1 MKVISIAN
9 QKGGV
14 GKTTTTMALGAA
26 LAARGKRILLI
37 DLDPQGNLSSYLG
50 FEPDGGITAHEL
62 IVASAAGR
70 QLDASACIRHSEAE
84 QLDYIPATLA
94 LGDADSALQVSI
106 GKERVLY
113 RSLQAPVFADYD
125 YVLIDCRP
133 ALDNLTLNALS
144 ASDFVVVPV
153 QMQKFALDGLDAL
166 FNSIR
171 MIQQLIN
178 PELKLGGILR
188 TMRDNTNM
196 TESVDDYLSQNYGDA
211 VYTTSIRRSVEAAN
225 STAYQKSLV
234 SYKNKLGTEYEAF
247 AEEFLSRE
255 EAAS

>member
-1 MKVISIAN
+1 MKIISVAN

-14 GKTTTTMALGAA
+14 GKTTTAMALGAA
-26 LAARGKRILLI
+26 LAARGKRVLLI

-50 FEPDGGITAHEL
+50 FEPDGGATIHEL
-62 IVASAAGR
+62 IAAGAAGR
-70 QLDASACIRHSEAE
+70 GIDAAGCIRRSETE

-94 LGDADSALQVSI
+94 LGDSDSALQVAI

-113 RSLQAPVFADYD
+113 RSLQAPVFAEYD
-125 YVLIDCRP
+125 YAVIDCRP

-144 ASDFVVVPV
+144 ASDTVIVPV

-166 FNSIR
+166 FNSMR
-171 MIQQLIN
+171 MIKQLIN
-178 PELKLGGILR
+178 PGLRFGGILR

-196 TESVDDYLSQNYGDA
+196 SESVDAYLLKHYGGDL
-211 VYTTSIRRSVEAAN
+211 YTTSIRRSVEAAN

-234 SYKNKLGTEYEAF
+234 SYKNKLGLEYEAF
-247 AEEFLSRE
+247 AEEFLAQEGVVS
-255 EAAS
+255 

>member
-1 MKVISIAN
+1 MKIISIAN

-26 LAARGKRILLI
+26 LAAREKRILLI

-50 FEPDGGITAHEL
+50 FEPDGGATAHEL

-70 QLDASACIRHSEAE
+70 QLDATGCIHRSETE
-84 QLDYIPATLA
+84 KLDYIPATLS
-94 LGDADSALQVSI
+94 LGDADSALQVAI

-113 RSLQAPVFADYD
+113 RSLQAPVFAGYD
-125 YVLIDCRP
+125 YALIDCRP

-144 ASDFVVVPV
+144 ASDYVVVPV
-153 QMQKFALDGLDAL
+153 QMQKFALDGLDSL

-178 PELKLGGILR
+178 PSLKLGGILR

-196 TESVDDYLSQNYGDA
+196 SESVDKYLIQNYGDA
-211 VYTTSIRRSVEAAN
+211 VYDTSIRRSVEAAN

-234 SYKNKLGTEYEAF
+234 SYKNKLGIEYEAF
-247 AEEFLSRE
+247 AEEFLARE
-255 EAAS
+255 ED